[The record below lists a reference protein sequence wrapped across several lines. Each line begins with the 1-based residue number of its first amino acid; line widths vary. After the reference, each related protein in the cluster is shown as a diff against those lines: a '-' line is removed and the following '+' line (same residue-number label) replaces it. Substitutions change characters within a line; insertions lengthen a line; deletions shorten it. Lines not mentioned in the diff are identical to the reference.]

1 MTKTLKHITV
11 AEVETLQKLSIE
23 TFSDTFKDQNSAQDL
38 ADYLK
43 TAYDLSKLTA
53 ELNDPNSQ
61 FYFAYLDGQLAGYLK
76 LNLNE
81 AQSEQVA
88 PNALEI
94 ERIYIRSACKR
105 HGLGRFL
112 FQEALKL
119 AQEEN
124 FITIW
129 RGVLEKNDTA
139 LAFYEKMGFTHHGS
153 HSFFMG
159 ADEQTD
165 LIMVKNI

>member
-1 MTKTLKHITV
+1 MTKTLKRITV

-94 ERIYIRSACKR
+94 ERIYIRSAFKR

-124 FITIW
+124 CSTIW
-129 RGVLEKNDTA
+129 LGVWEKNYPA
-139 LAFYEKMGFTHHGS
+139 LAFYEKMGFTSSRLALIFYGS
-153 HSFFMG
+153 
-159 ADEQTD
+159 
-165 LIMVKNI
+165 

>member
-1 MTKTLKHITV
+1 MTKTLKRITV

-94 ERIYIRSACKR
+94 ERIYIRSASS
-105 HGLGRFL
+105 
-112 FQEALKL
+112 A
-119 AQEEN
+119 
-124 FITIW
+124 
-129 RGVLEKNDTA
+129 
-139 LAFYEKMGFTHHGS
+139 MG
-153 HSFFMG
+153 
-159 ADEQTD
+159 
-165 LIMVKNI
+165 

>member
-1 MTKTLKHITV
+1 MTKTLKRITI
-11 AEVETLQKLSIE
+11 AEVETLQKISIE

-43 TAYDLSKLTA
+43 TAYDLNKLTA

-61 FYFAYLDGQLAGYLK
+61 FYFVYLDDQLADYLK
-76 LNLNE
+76 VNLNE
-81 AQSEQVA
+81 SQSEQVA

-94 ERIYIRSACKR
+94 ERIYIRSAFKR

-119 AQEEN
+119 AQAKN
-124 FITIW
+124 CSSIW
-129 RGVLEKNDTA
+129 LGVWEKNYPA
-139 LAFYEKMGFTHHGS
+139 LAFYEKMGFIQHGS

-159 ADEQTD
+159 TDEQTD
-165 LIMVKNI
+165 LIMIKKI

>member
-1 MTKTLKHITV
+1 MTKTLKRITV

-61 FYFAYLDGQLAGYLK
+61 FYLK

-94 ERIYIRSACKR
+94 ERIYIRSAFKR

-124 FITIW
+124 CSTIW
-129 RGVLEKNDTA
+129 LGVWEKNYPA